1 MCVTNLDSFG
11 NVGKFASGGD
21 LSGDCAEASL
31 FLVSVEEEHGD
42 HGGKDHRKVG
52 QDLAKAANGHF
63 GERLA
68 ER

>member
-1 MCVTNLDSFG
+1 LT
-11 NVGKFASGGD
+11 
-21 LSGDCAEASL
+21 GDCAEASL
-31 FLVSVEEEHGD
+31 FLVTVEEEHGD

-52 QDLAKAANGHF
+52 QDLAKAANGHY